1 MTYFQICLNFFNSIP
16 VPLGTS
22 FRLLPFKFQNFVF
35 FKYPLQWAEKEQ
47 DISTLGAAE
56 HWIRHYLIPEK
67 ERDISTLGAAEHWI
81 RHYLTPKK
89 GQDISP
95 LGVAEHWI
103 HHFLTPEPILS
114 IESGRVIHVLWGTT
128 CWPLDV
134 SC

>member
-47 DISTLGAAE
+47 
-56 HWIRHYLIPEK
+56 
-67 ERDISTLGAAEHWI
+67 DISTLGAAEHWI